1 MAHKTTISIHD
12 AAYRSFNV
20 MVSDISRFIRRDE
33 IDPLKSKIKSLQAQ
47 IKILEKSVFHGD
59 DIVGKWRNECL
70 MRFALNSVYE
80 IEIKRLCKLLAKSD
94 KDYFDLLNNM
104 DLEARRF
111 FNSQEFIN
119 SSIELEKALFG
130 DAKINGS

>member
-47 IKILEKSVFHGD
+47 IKILEKSVFQGD

-94 KDYFDLLNNM
+94 KDYFDLLSSM

-111 FNSQEFIN
+111 FASQEFIN
-119 SSIELEKALFG
+119 SSIELEQALFG
-130 DAKINGS
+130 DAKVNGS